1 MIVKPN
7 AADGIAT
14 VQVPLP
20 TQWFSDPSLVKPEMV
35 SVTYRLRNSG
45 LPPVLLGNATI
56 HPGPNTQLFSND
68 VYGVLPFEPVF
79 VGGTFSFSVYCDS
92 SYAIASFAIKLVIG
106 PSLEVIGLAVDK
118 QRWLYVSV
126 NHSSTEWMVSGT
138 LVNPESAPQ
147 GVVKKA
153 KLVSF
158 DVKVKDTADVD
169 TNATLAVEVGICIP
183 VSKVFHWQK
192 GLKFQILKE
201 KTH

>member
-68 VYGVLPFEPVF
+68 VYGVLPLSPFLSEEHFLFQFTAIRRMPLPLLP
-79 VGGTFSFSVYCDS
+79 S
-92 SYAIASFAIKLVIG
+92 SS
-106 PSLEVIGLAVDK
+106 
-118 QRWLYVSV
+118 
-126 NHSSTEWMVSGT
+126 
-138 LVNPESAPQ
+138 
-147 GVVKKA
+147 
-153 KLVSF
+153 
-158 DVKVKDTADVD
+158 
-169 TNATLAVEVGICIP
+169 
-183 VSKVFHWQK
+183 
-192 GLKFQILKE
+192 
-201 KTH
+201 